1 MTKYLASFLLMLLSL
16 FYIDV
21 IKETFCHSFEKFTS
35 QRGNH
40 EQRSNQKFDY
50 EKSVV
55 HFDSKFLRDF
65 EPVTVFRHENSS
77 VRRKTRSL
85 DSTEPINL
93 TLKTSSM
100 SVTI

>member
-1 MTKYLASFLLMLLSL
+1 MTKHLASFIFILLSFL
-16 FYIDV
+16 YIEL
-21 IKETFCHSFEKFTS
+21 IEKTFCNSFEKFTS
-35 QRGNH
+35 Q
-40 EQRSNQKFDY
+40 NQKFDY

-65 EPVTVFRHENSS
+65 EPVTVFRHENNPS

-85 DSTEPINL
+85 DSTGSINL

-100 SVTI
+100 YVAF